1 MAQQWAYKVVYLDN
15 RGRISVEGV
24 ETLRG
29 GDERR
34 SAFARRYMNSLG
46 KDGWELVGIQ
56 PLTGNSAYY
65 IFKRPAQEGDFAD
78 EAPVSTGKETP
89 TPEPATPSQEEG
101 PAIET
106 A

>member
-1 MAQQWAYKVVYLDN
+1 MAQWAYKVAYVDY
-15 RGRISVEGV
+15 RGRISCEGL

-29 GDERR
+29 DNERR
-34 SAFARRYMNSLG
+34 STFARRYMNTLG

-65 IFKRPAQEGDFAD
+65 VFKRVAQEGDFAE
-78 EAPVSTGKETP
+78 EAPAASSKQS
-89 TPEPATPSQEEG
+89 EPAGGSSG
-101 PAIET
+101 ET